1 MNLKSDRIS
10 KYEYKTGM
18 QKDTCTQRITAE
30 IFMVAQNWKLVKCS
44 SMAEEKNKI

>member
-1 MNLKSDRIS
+1 MNLKYERIL

-30 IFMVAQNWKLVKCS
+30 IFMVAPNWKLVKCS
-44 SMAEEKNKI
+44 SMDEVKNKM